1 MIRRYA
7 RAPLA
12 TPILLLPLA
21 CSDGPTR
28 PAPVVTTIQITPAV
42 SELPD
47 GGEVQLR
54 ATLLDQHG
62 RLFTVAPAGV
72 MVEWA
77 SSNDSIASVGLGGK
91 VTANHPGAVRI
102 TASAAGQS
110 ASVDLSV
117 TQVATRLERTG
128 GDAQVGTPG
137 TALAE
142 ALAVRVTDRHGNPVP
157 GVRVDWAVVAGG
169 GVIEPVA
176 AATDAEGD
184 VFARWT
190 LGEEDEGV
198 HTVEARVEGL
208 VGSPAV
214 FTASAQPIAYD
225 LTGAWELT
233 VDGICAGSIEVEQS
247 GTTFEVSGSIGGGFC
262 PFAASGAGEGELTG
276 DRITFGIGF
285 GSGSDAG
292 GAGLGAITFTGTVAP
307 GAQRMSGTYS
317 GSRNGSWVAQ
327 RRTPTNA

>member
-1 MIRRYA
+1 MIRRHT
-7 RAPLA
+7 RALLA
-12 TPILLLPLA
+12 IPILLLPLA

-28 PAPVVTTIQITPAV
+28 PAPVVATIQLTPAV

-47 GGEVQLR
+47 GGEVQFR
-54 ATLLDQHG
+54 ATLLDQNG
-62 RLFTVAPAGV
+62 TPFTVTPAGV

-91 VTANHPGAVRI
+91 VTANRPGAVRI

-117 TQVATRLERTG
+117 TQVATRLEPTD
-128 GDAQVGTPG
+128 GDTQVGMPG
-137 TALAE
+137 AALAE
-142 ALAVRVTDRHGNPVP
+142 ALTVRVTDRHGDPVP
-157 GVRVDWAVVAGG
+157 GMSVDWAVVAGG

-176 AATDAEGD
+176 AATDAEGYA
-184 VFARWT
+184 FARWT
-190 LGEEDEGV
+190 LGEEDDGV
-198 HTVEARVEGL
+198 HTAEASVEGL

-214 FTASAQPIAYD
+214 FTASTHPIAYD

-276 DRITFGIGF
+276 DQISFGIGF

-292 GAGLGAITFTGTVAP
+292 GSGLGAITFTGTVVP

-317 GSRNGSWVAQ
+317 GSRSGSWVAQ
-327 RRTPTNA
+327 RRTATQ